1 MDDII
6 KGCVDKDRRQQKALF
21 ELYYKYGLTVAMAY
35 CSHTDEA
42 REVLN
47 DAFLKVF
54 DKIKDY
60 DPSKP
65 FEAWFR
71 IIVIRTAINHYRKQT
86 NEVKW
91 TDIDDNEKIH
101 DIVNDEED
109 LLFYNGL
116 AVIGAN
122 EKELIIIK
130 KLIESDL
137 FWYYIKTSSKPYSSS
152 YFSLNGNYINN
163 FGIFPFTEDE
173 KEYIINENEK
183 HILDSF
189 FEDKYGILIP

>member
-91 TDIDDNEKIH
+91 ADIDDNEKIH

-109 LLFYNGL
+109 GITDMSPDEVLKLAQQLPPAYRMAINLYAVEGYSHQEIAENLGISVGASKSNLSKARARLKFLISQCRLL
-116 AVIGAN
+116 
-122 EKELIIIK
+122 
-130 KLIESDL
+130 
-137 FWYYIKTSSKPYSSS
+137 
-152 YFSLNGNYINN
+152 
-163 FGIFPFTEDE
+163 
-173 KEYIINENEK
+173 
-183 HILDSF
+183 SF
-189 FEDKYGILIP
+189 

>member
-1 MDDII
+1 MDEIL
-6 KGCVDKDRRQQKALF
+6 KGCLKKDRRHQKALF
-21 ELYYKYGLTVAMAY
+21 ELYYNYGLTVAVAY

-60 DPSKP
+60 DSSKP

-91 TDIDDNEKIH
+91 ADIEENKNIENLTDD
-101 DIVNDEED
+101 VEEGISD
-109 LLFYNGL
+109 MSPEEVLKLAQQLPPAYRMAINLYAVEGYSHQEIAANLGITIGTSKSNLSKARAKLKFLISQIRLF
-116 AVIGAN
+116 
-122 EKELIIIK
+122 
-130 KLIESDL
+130 
-137 FWYYIKTSSKPYSSS
+137 
-152 YFSLNGNYINN
+152 
-163 FGIFPFTEDE
+163 
-173 KEYIINENEK
+173 
-183 HILDSF
+183 SF
-189 FEDKYGILIP
+189 

>member
-1 MDDII
+1 MDEII
-6 KGCVDKDRRQQKALF
+6 KGCVSKDRRHQKALF
-21 ELYYKYGLTVAMAY
+21 DLYYKYGLAVAIAY
-35 CSHTDEA
+35 CSHMDEA

-47 DAFLKVF
+47 DAFLKVY

-109 LLFYNGL
+109 GITDMSPDEVLKLAQQLPPAYRMAINLYAVEGYSHQEIATNLGITVGTSKSNLSKARAKLKFLISQIRLF
-116 AVIGAN
+116 
-122 EKELIIIK
+122 
-130 KLIESDL
+130 
-137 FWYYIKTSSKPYSSS
+137 
-152 YFSLNGNYINN
+152 
-163 FGIFPFTEDE
+163 
-173 KEYIINENEK
+173 
-183 HILDSF
+183 SF
-189 FEDKYGILIP
+189 

>member
-1 MDDII
+1 MLEI
-6 KGCVDKDRRQQKALF
+6 K
-21 ELYYKYGLTVAMAY
+21 E
-35 CSHTDEA
+35 E
-42 REVLN
+42 
-47 DAFLKVF
+47 KVF

-109 LLFYNGL
+109 GITDMSPDEVLKL
-116 AVIGAN
+116 AQQLPPA
-122 EKELIIIK
+122 
-130 KLIESDL
+130 
-137 FWYYIKTSSKPYSSS
+137 YRMA
-152 YFSLNGNYINN
+152 INLYAVE
-163 FGIFPFTEDE
+163 G
-173 KEYIINENEK
+173 
-183 HILDSF
+183 
-189 FEDKYGILIP
+189 

>member
-6 KGCVDKDRRQQKALF
+6 KGCVNKDRRHQKALF
-21 ELYYKYGLTVAMAY
+21 DLYYKYGLTVAMAY

-91 TDIDDNEKIH
+91 ADIDDYI
-101 DIVNDEED
+101 
-109 LLFYNGL
+109 LLQ
-116 AVIGAN
+116 
-122 EKELIIIK
+122 
-130 KLIESDL
+130 
-137 FWYYIKTSSKPYSSS
+137 
-152 YFSLNGNYINN
+152 
-163 FGIFPFTEDE
+163 
-173 KEYIINENEK
+173 
-183 HILDSF
+183 HIS
-189 FEDKYGILIP
+189 